1 MADSSDVKLE
11 ISVDSIEEII
21 TKLKDQLENHV
32 TDILNNKVLEQ
43 EHIDV
48 LKLLVEKNSSL
59 LKNLAN
65 LLDAITKDNVINV
78 NDIPFLIQFITD
90 LYSFLHLMKK
100 DLKKKSKELQ
110 AMIGPLLKYLL
121 RFFLKEKTNLSQEN
135 MNLINS
141 IIDNTINVLQLTTSL
156 KIKKCNL
163 F

>member
-43 EHIDV
+43 QHIDV

-121 RFFLKEKTNLSQEN
+121 SFFLKEKTNLSPEN

>member
-1 MADSSDVKLE
+1 MADSTDVKLE
-11 ISVDSIEEII
+11 ISVEPIEEII

-32 TDILNNKVLEQ
+32 SDILSQKVLEQ
-43 EHIDV
+43 QHIDV
-48 LKLLVEKNSSL
+48 LKVLIEKNSPL

-90 LYSFLHLMKK
+90 LYSFLHSLKK

-110 AMIGPLLKYLL
+110 SMIGPILKFLLT
-121 RFFLKEKTNLSQEN
+121 FFLNEKTKLSADN
-135 MNLINS
+135 IILINS
-141 IIDNTINVLQLTTSL
+141 IIENTINVLQLTTKL
-156 KIKKCNL
+156 KINKCNL